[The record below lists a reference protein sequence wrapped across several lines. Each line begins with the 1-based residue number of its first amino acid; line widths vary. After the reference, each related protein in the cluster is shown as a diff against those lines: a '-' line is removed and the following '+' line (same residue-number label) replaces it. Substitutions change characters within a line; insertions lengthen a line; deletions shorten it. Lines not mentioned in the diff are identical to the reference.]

1 MHAMLQDLR
10 YALRQ
15 VRKSPGFA
23 IIVIVTL
30 ALGIGANTAV
40 FSVMNA
46 VLLRMLPVHEP
57 KQLFYLTHAN
67 MPSGSGIL
75 QIRGT
80 PTGSTFINGSEKTTQ
95 RSPM

>member
-1 MHAMLQDLR
+1 MQAMLQDLR
-10 YALRQ
+10 YGLRQ

-23 IIVIVTL
+23 ITVIVTL

-67 MPSGSGIL
+67 MPPGVGIL
-75 QIRGT
+75 RIQGT
-80 PTGSTFINGSEKTTQ
+80 PTASTFINGS
-95 RSPM
+95 

>member
-1 MHAMLQDLR
+1 MRNLLQDMR

-15 VRKSPGFA
+15 IRKSPGFS
-23 IIVIVTL
+23 ITVIATL

-57 KQLFYLTHAN
+57 ERLVYLSHAGL
-67 MPSGSGIL
+67 PGL
-75 QIRGT
+75 VCR
-80 PTGSTFINGSEKTTQ
+80 K
-95 RSPM
+95 